1 MDFPFYIPSTK
12 ETLDQETYLCALLL
26 AVKQLELTQRVI
38 THEMRMIREVRP
50 ALLISVRTVKQD
62 NVDINSSLV

>member
-1 MDFPFYIPSTK
+1 LTRVVNKKAREDRLLEEGLDFPFYIPSTK

-26 AVKQLELTQRVI
+26 AIKQLELTQRVI

-50 ALLISVRTVKQD
+50 AR
-62 NVDINSSLV
+62 